1 MCPSTRIVFVG
12 LLLLS
17 LTGIAQKKKP
27 DEKIFQLSLLP
38 GLGTNGL
45 HPGGFT
51 NVFSINLSSGY
62 SKATLFF
69 EVGVVSNLNEEK
81 TRGLQLAGLANLTG
95 VNAFADMSE
104 KEISEKINSG
114 FEANLT
120 GLQLSGLTNV
130 VINKTFGGQ
139 LTGGVNISRGALLG
153 VQVAG
158 LLNQVNKY
166 IFGVQVAGLSNV
178 AMQSVDGVQLAGL
191 SNYTDGEL
199 FGVQIGVYNRARTM
213 EGVNSYDNNDPTG
226 VQIGLVNRAFK
237 MNGFQIGLVNLA
249 KRSQGTQIGLINIYR
264 KGKDVGTRDGT
275 SIGLIN
281 IGDVGYATAYAND
294 IFIQN
299 YEIATGNY
307 FKNNRVL
314 EDRFNKSVQNS
325 LIYSRASWQD
335 NLWAMGYGLKK
346 MYFNKSS
353 MPGMGSFRFFSYGVD
368 VQHVNHGKSFSREL
382 SLLVRPKV
390 LAGTRLSP
398 KIHSIYVVVSVDLN
412 YYRNHSGKN
421 ISTLAQRAE
430 QVSTG
435 TVQKIWPGYSFGVM
449 LR

>member
-1 MCPSTRIVFVG
+1 MCPPNRIAFVG

-17 LTGIAQKKKP
+17 LTGIAQQKKP
-27 DEKIFQLSLLP
+27 DVKIFQLSLLP

-51 NVFSINLSSGY
+51 NVFSVNLTSGY
-62 SKATLFF
+62 SKATLFL
-69 EVGVVSNLNEEK
+69 EVGVISNLNEEK

-95 VNAFADMSE
+95 ANAFAGLTE
-104 KEISEKINSG
+104 KEIREKIISG

-130 VINKTFGGQ
+130 VINNTFGGQ
-139 LTGGVNISRGALLG
+139 LTGGVNISKGAMLG

-158 LLNQVNKY
+158 LINQVNKY

-199 FGVQIGVYNRARTM
+199 FGVQIGTYNRARNM

-237 MNGFQIGLVNLA
+237 MNGFQIGIINIA
-249 KRSQGTQIGLINIYR
+249 RRSQGTQIGLINIYR

-281 IGDVGYATAYAND
+281 IGDVGYAAMYAND
-294 IFIQN
+294 IFLQN
-299 YEIATGNY
+299 YELSTGNY
-307 FKNNRVL
+307 FKNSRVL

-325 LIYSRASWQD
+325 LIYSRTSWQG
-335 NLWAMGYGLKK
+335 NMWAMGYGLRK
-346 MYFNKSS
+346 MYFIKSS
-353 MPGMGSFRFFSYGVD
+353 MPGMGSFRFFSYGLD
-368 VQHVNHGKSFSREL
+368 VQHINHGKSFSREL
-382 SLLVRPKV
+382 SLLVRPKI

-398 KIHSIYVVVSVDLN
+398 KLHSIYVIASIDLN
-412 YYRNHSGKN
+412 YYRNHSGMDIN
-421 ISTLAQRAE
+421 TLTQQEE
-430 QVSTG
+430 QAPTSV
-435 TVQKIWPGYSFGVM
+435 VQKLWPGYSLGVM

>member
-1 MCPSTRIVFVG
+1 MCPPNRIVFVG

-17 LTGIAQKKKP
+17 LTGIAQPKKP

-51 NVFSINLSSGY
+51 NVFSVNLTSGY
-62 SKATLFF
+62 SKATLFL
-69 EVGVVSNLNEEK
+69 EVGVISNLNEEK

-95 VNAFADMSE
+95 ANAFAGLTE
-104 KEISEKINSG
+104 KEIREKIISG

-130 VINKTFGGQ
+130 VINNTFGGQ
-139 LTGGVNISRGALLG
+139 LTGGVNISKGAMLG

-158 LLNQVNKY
+158 LINQVNKY

-199 FGVQIGVYNRARTM
+199 FGVQIGTYNRARNM

-237 MNGFQIGLVNLA
+237 MNGFQIGIINIA
-249 KRSQGTQIGLINIYR
+249 RRSQGTQIGLINIYR

-281 IGDVGYATAYAND
+281 IGDVGYAAMYAND
-294 IFIQN
+294 IFLQN
-299 YEIATGNY
+299 YELSTGNY
-307 FKNNRVL
+307 FKNSRVL

-325 LIYSRASWQD
+325 LIYSRTSWQG
-335 NLWAMGYGLKK
+335 NMWAMGYGLRK
-346 MYFNKSS
+346 MYFIKSS
-353 MPGMGSFRFFSYGVD
+353 MPGMGSFRFFSYGLD
-368 VQHVNHGKSFSREL
+368 VQHINHGKSFSREL
-382 SLLVRPKV
+382 SLLVRPKI

-398 KIHSIYVVVSVDLN
+398 KLHSIYVIASIDLN
-412 YYRNHSGKN
+412 YYRNHSGMDIN
-421 ISTLAQRAE
+421 TLTQQEE
-430 QVSTG
+430 QAPTSV
-435 TVQKIWPGYSFGVM
+435 VQKLWPGYSLGVM